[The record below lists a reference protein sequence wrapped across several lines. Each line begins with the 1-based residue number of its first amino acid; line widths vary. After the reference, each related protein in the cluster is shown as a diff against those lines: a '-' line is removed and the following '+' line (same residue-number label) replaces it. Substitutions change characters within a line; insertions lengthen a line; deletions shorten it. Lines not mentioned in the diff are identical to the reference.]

1 VVLILV
7 SFHNAWWIR
16 GCFLHEECPGMLL
29 FSRMFDPSCVS
40 NFLSSM
46 CKCVCTLHH
55 HVHGFC
61 KDLSWLVVLRV
72 VGNWLKTRLVSQL
85 LSMCKALQ
93 KRVEEKFGLIEFCCQ
108 HPNFLLHPSLSS
120 TLESIV
126 ALMIK
131 NQPSQL
137 RSYGIK
143 KLLCPQVWK

>member
-1 VVLILV
+1 M
-7 SFHNAWWIR
+7 
-16 GCFLHEECPGMLL
+16 HEEYLGML
-29 FSRMFDPSCVS
+29 FSRMFDPSCVA

-61 KDLSWLVVLRV
+61 KDLSWLVVLLCA
-72 VGNWLKTRLVSQL
+72 VGHRLKTRLVSQL
-85 LSMCKALQ
+85 LTMCKALQ
-93 KRVEEKFGLIEFCCQ
+93 KRVEEKFELIEFCYQ

-126 ALMIK
+126 ALIIK

-137 RSYGIK
+137 RSYGIN
-143 KLLCPQVWK
+143 KLLCPQVSKVA